1 VHQNGNSIRHL
12 PRAKASR
19 PAKRPSAPRKA
30 SKPGITFQLT
40 GEARKV
46 AALARTKA
54 LVEERGLA
62 GAMRGYHARRT
73 FDSRMTEIAD
83 RIAGKPRASRDDLLT
98 LALAARYAA
107 GARET
112 LIKAILRAGG
122 INPESPFLRIGPRR

>member
-1 VHQNGNSIRHL
+1 M

-19 PAKRPSAPRKA
+19 PAKRALAPRKS
-30 SKPGITFQLT
+30 SKSPIAFKLT
-40 GEARKV
+40 GEARQV

-54 LVEERGLA
+54 HADERGLA
-62 GAMRGYHARRT
+62 GAMHGYHARRL
-73 FDSRMTEIAD
+73 FDLRMTEIAD
-83 RIAGKPRASRDDLLT
+83 RIADKPRASRDDLLT

-122 INPESPFLRIGPRR
+122 INPEAPFLRIGPRR

>member
-19 PAKRPSAPRKA
+19 PAKRPSAPRK
-30 SKPGITFQLT
+30 STKPGISFKLS
-40 GEARKV
+40 GEARQV
-46 AALARTKA
+46 AALARTKQ
-54 LVEERGLA
+54 VEERGLA

-73 FDSRMTEIAD
+73 FDTRMTEIAD

-122 INPESPFLRIGPRR
+122 INPEAPFLRIGPRR